1 MITREE
7 YIAKLLAN
15 NKQKDEKLFDIL
27 KKEEEEIANTVINN
41 ITNLIENADKRR
53 FYELSMV
60 ETRVLNHSE
69 LFNEKLVELRKKYD
83 FLEFRVITCSNYRDN
98 MRVGWYLKEERKGTN
113 YDY

>member
-15 NKQKDEKLFDIL
+15 NKQKDENWFNAH
-27 KKEEEEIANTVINN
+27 KKEEEEIVNTAIKN

-53 FYELSMV
+53 CYELSMV

-83 FLEFRVITCSNYRDN
+83 FLEFRVITYSNYRDN
-98 MRVGWYLKEERKGTN
+98 MRVGWYLKVEGKE
-113 YDY
+113 